1 MSATSEQAINY
12 MRKYVAD
19 KQRLEMEKAESK
31 LHGKDT
37 DYLEGYKCAVNK
49 AIEWFNKKMY
59 CLMIDGTTTL
69 GEQFKNEM
77 LEGL

>member
-12 MRKYVAD
+12 LRKYMTD
-19 KQRLEMEKAESK
+19 MQRLEMEKANSK
-31 LHGKDT
+31 LRGKDT
-37 DYLEGYKCAVNK
+37 DYLEGYKCAANK

-59 CLMIDGTTTL
+59 CLKIDGDSTL